1 MTTPT
6 EMFQD
11 YKKSLMPIAA
21 ITIGNGTKIDE
32 LLSSQMHLENLSMYI
47 LPTTKDESISGTLT
61 THSFC
66 VLSRLWT

>member
-1 MTTPT
+1 MKTPT

-11 YKKSLMPIAA
+11 YKKSLMPVGA

-32 LLSSQMHLENLSMYI
+32 LLSSQTHLENLSMYI
-47 LPTTKDESISGTLT
+47 LPTTKDELISEELT
-61 THSFC
+61 KHSFC